1 MEQLNNLIDK
11 ILANRLL
18 THVLYWVSSVILW
31 WIIGSIGDGTSIEA
45 ITNKLCYLPSQMLA
59 AYFLMYYQVP
69 KLLYKKK
76 YVAFLGSFFL
86 GIYVTAVIAR
96 FLKIYVYETVLGVDQ
111 DKEPIIDILTD
122 IPALL
127 GQYVVWIYFFAIFT
141 LLVKLV
147 KGHFEEKEEIESL
160 AKDKAEAE
168 LGFLKAQLH
177 PHFLFNTLNN
187 LYTLTLYKSDEAPEI
202 VRKLAE
208 MLDYSLYQGNAKEI
222 LLSKEIE
229 LIQNYIDLEL
239 LRYGDRLA
247 LTFNHQID
255 DAKATIAPLV
265 LLSMVENAFKHG
277 ASGDHGR
284 PKIQIDLRV
293 KKEQLFFK
301 VFNTKPKV
309 AQVDKTNFK
318 KGIGSNNV
326 KRQLELI
333 YPNQHQLKTVEQSE
347 TYEVTLDINLAA
359 NRAVQLAI

>member
-1 MEQLNNLIDK
+1 MEKLNDLIDK
-11 ILANRLL
+11 ILANRIL
-18 THVLYWVSSVILW
+18 THVLYWVGSVILW
-31 WIIGSIGDGTSIEA
+31 WMVGSLGEGTSVEA
-45 ITNKLCYLPSQMLA
+45 ITNKLCYLPSQMIA
-59 AYFLMYYQVP
+59 AYLLMYHQVP

-76 YVAFLGSFFL
+76 YLAFLGSFVL
-86 GIYVTAVIAR
+86 GIYGTAVLAR
-96 FLKIYVYETVLGVDQ
+96 FLKIYVYETVLGSTQAKD
-111 DKEPIIDILTD
+111 PIMDILTN

-127 GQYVVWIYFFAIFT
+127 GQYVVWIYLFAIFT
-141 LLVKLV
+141 LLVKLI
-147 KGHFEEKEEIESL
+147 KEHFEEKEEIESL
-160 AKDKAEAE
+160 GKDKAEAE

-239 LRYGDRLA
+239 LRYGDRLD
-247 LTFNHQID
+247 LSFNHEID
-255 DAKATIAPLV
+255 DPKATIAPLV

-284 PKIQIDLRV
+284 PKIQIDLTV
-293 KKEQLFFK
+293 KNDQLAFK

-309 AQVDKTNFK
+309 AQLDETNFK

-333 YPNQHQLKTVEQSE
+333 YPDEHQLKTNEQSE

-359 NRAVQLAI
+359 NQAVQLAI